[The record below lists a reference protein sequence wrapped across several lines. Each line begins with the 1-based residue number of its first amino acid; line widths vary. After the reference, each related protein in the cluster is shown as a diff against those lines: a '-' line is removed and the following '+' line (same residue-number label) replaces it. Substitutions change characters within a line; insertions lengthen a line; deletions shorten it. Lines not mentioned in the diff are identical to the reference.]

1 MEMFAL
7 EHDITQW
14 EDTLRPLRALE
25 RLPLLM
31 QLAWHLRQRHCL
43 QAQHYAAEAGALLP
57 QAQLPA
63 PALASAQAR
72 LQLVQAEVAWLQ
84 GALDTAESLAM
95 AAHATL
101 CAHGDGAGCADAH
114 WLLSSIAVDRGD
126 HARCDAELLAAAE
139 QARSAG
145 DAMRVSLADA
155 AT

>member
-7 EHDITQW
+7 EHDIAQW

-31 QLAWHLRQRHCL
+31 LLAWHLRQRNCA
-43 QAQHYAAEAGALLP
+43 QALHHAAEAAALLP

-63 PALASAQAR
+63 HALAIAQAR

-114 WLLSSIAVDRGD
+114 
-126 HARCDAELLAAAE
+126 
-139 QARSAG
+139 
-145 DAMRVSLADA
+145 
-155 AT
+155 